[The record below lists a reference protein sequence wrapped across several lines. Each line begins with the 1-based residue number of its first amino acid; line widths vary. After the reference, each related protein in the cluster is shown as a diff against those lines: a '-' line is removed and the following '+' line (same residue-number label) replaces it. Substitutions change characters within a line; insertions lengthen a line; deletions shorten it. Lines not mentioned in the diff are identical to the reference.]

1 MAIIVYALTALLS
14 AAATAL
20 GVAGMLGA
28 RWALGIDWLVPL
40 GGLMLEMDPLA
51 GLFVAL
57 VGALAVPASL
67 YAIGY
72 TGRERRGCLAYAA
85 FVAAMLVVPVA
96 ANVMTFALA
105 WEIMSL
111 ASYVLV
117 LDGARAGRES
127 NASTHAAWGYA
138 VVTHA
143 GLACLLAGMLLLMAW
158 TGSARFADWQA
169 AAPALGTGARSLVWA
184 LLALGFGAKAGG
196 VPLHVWLPLA
206 HPAAPSHVSALMSG
220 VMIKLG
226 VYGLLR
232 ASFVWLASAQSGWG
246 VALLLVGALSAV
258 VGVLYAVVDRDLKRL
273 LAFSSIEN
281 VGIVLVGTGAAVVF
295 AASALPGLALLA
307 LAAALYHAV
316 NHAAFKG
323 LLFMAAG
330 GVLHGTGTRDM
341 ESLGGLIK
349 RQPWTAACFLVGAV
363 AIAGLPPLNGFVSEW
378 LTFQALLQNDLLH
391 WPAMNL
397 VFALAIAG
405 LALAAGLAVAVFVK
419 AFGITFLALPRSAAA
434 AGAHEAPATMRAAML
449 ITAVG
454 CAALALGAS
463 WIVPTVGAVGAT
475 LVPAPPPVT
484 LGEWLTLEV
493 SGDFATLSAP
503 AVALA
508 LASGV
513 LLPIVLLFLARARP
527 RARRYETWS
536 CGRLLQTARMEYTA
550 TAFADPFTRVFDFFY
565 RPARRLDVDL
575 HPESRFFV
583 RRIRYE
589 NPTRFIVD
597 EWLYRPLGRVLRAAA
612 RHAAVVQSGSPNL
625 YLAYVLVA
633 LLLLLLVA

>member
-1 MAIIVYALTALLS
+1 MAALVYTLTALLGAA
-14 AAATAL
+14 AAAT

-28 RWALGIDWLVPL
+28 SWAVDVDWLVPL
-40 GGLMLEMDPLA
+40 GGLALEMDALA

-57 VGALAVPASL
+57 VGATAVPASL

-72 TGRERRGCLAYAA
+72 TGRERRGCLAYLV
-85 FVAAMLVVPVA
+85 FVAAMLAVPLA

-105 WEIMSL
+105 WELMSL

-117 LDGARAGRES
+117 LDGARAGREPA
-127 NASTHAAWGYA
+127 ASAHAGWVYA
-138 VVTHA
+138 VMTHA
-143 GLACLLAGMLLLMAW
+143 GLACMLAGMLLLTAW
-158 TGSARFADWQA
+158 TGSARFADWTA
-169 AAPALGTGARSLVWA
+169 AAPALGAGARSLAWA

-226 VYGLLR
+226 IYGLLR
-232 ASFVWLASAQSGWG
+232 ASFVWLAPALPWWG
-246 VALLLVGALSAV
+246 ATLLLVGAISAV
-258 VGVLYAVVDRDLKRL
+258 AGVLYAIVDRDLKRL

-281 VGIVLVGTGAAVVF
+281 VGIVLVGTGAALTF
-295 AASALPGLALLA
+295 AATSMAGLALLA
-307 LAAALYHAV
+307 LAAALYHVV
-316 NHAAFKG
+316 NHAAFKS

-341 ESLGGLIK
+341 EALGGLIK

-378 LTFQALLQNDLLH
+378 LMFQALLQNVLL
-391 WPAMNL
+391 PQPSLNL

-405 LALAAGLAVAVFVK
+405 LALAAGLAVACFVK
-419 AFGITFLALPRSAAA
+419 AFGITFLALPRSDPAAA
-434 AGAHEAPATMRAAML
+434 AHEAPVTMRVAMVA
-449 ITAVG
+449 TAVA

-463 WIVPTVGAVGAT
+463 SIVPALAVVAAT

-484 LGEWLTLEV
+484 LGAWLTLEV
-493 SGDFATLSAP
+493 SGEFASLSMP

-508 LASGV
+508 LAGGILLPV
-513 LLPIVLLFLARARP
+513 LLLAVARVRP
-527 RARRYETWS
+527 RPRRYETWA
-536 CGRLLQTARMEYTA
+536 CGRVLQTARMEYTA

-565 RPARRLDVDL
+565 RPVKRLDIDR

-597 EWLYRPLGRVLRAAA
+597 EWLYRPVGRLLRAAA
-612 RHAAVVQSGSPNL
+612 RRVAVVQSGSPNL
-625 YLAYVLVA
+625 YLAYVLAA